1 MSDNLTNNSKLKS
14 FLKRTLLDPVLL
26 YSTLVI
32 MTIMHQYHDRS
43 KAIIVKT
50 AFQKFWDKAIDYE
63 CALKYGL
70 LAFVVGWVFFRFLDF
85 VSSPKHKIL
94 SVLAFIGAAIGWLM
108 LAGKVIEKGQEGYPI
123 GWALWFFTPQD
134 SVDYNGL
141 YNMGLFMTLGIFVMM
156 VIYYFTRVRYR
167 ILMNFVIFLI
177 PFLIY
182 GKEYAKMPIG
192 FIILMIISYLLIMV
206 YFRSLNETDTVKLV
220 DTPRL
225 WMSVGVFAVIFA
237 VISTAV
243 PKPVVE
249 ENRTYLESLMNAEA
263 FTDKLVAMLSAF
275 QDSSDGQQ
283 FRGRM
288 SNETAY
294 FVQSKYP
301 VHLKTSTFSH
311 YDFETDKW
319 SVSDIDSYYGTRDQD
334 AFPVQF
340 YMNHCVGDGILR
352 AAELDSDF
360 AERYGLTEYAGRSFR
375 LPEPQPLHVWV
386 WFPNTQTAPVPGFAQ
401 SLDSTTYKGLLDA
414 MRSGTIYT
422 DEGSFE
428 VNTMF
433 DYSYLPE
440 GFIYSGDNRELL
452 SAIENAGDYQQLLND
467 AYDILD
473 ENDSYDDSAMRR
485 VVKNNNEFY
494 PDYLNELMD
503 YGDDSDIRDLA
514 LEITEGCTTELEK
527 AQALESYFYGNDFV
541 YDLSYVKA
549 SGENVH
555 DFLFTTK
562 TGVCYEYATAMTLM
576 ARAVGIPA
584 RFCEGYNAQTPLAG
598 DTEVRDYW
606 GARFVMPAVTKEG
619 LRSFDVTGNDAHGY
633 PELYIKGYGWVVF
646 EPTVA
651 DDTNADAARSTT
663 NSLSITGLY
672 LFIAAMA
679 GLVLLLLWPG
689 ISHMFF
695 VRRNSKRDPE
705 KAVRAAMQRVCRLYG
720 IDKTCTSHEAADK
733 VMSTSGA
740 DISSIAG
747 IFDRTV
753 YGGIAPD
760 SNDRQKIMEEYITA
774 YNALREAKKQS
785 KKEKKKNRK
794 LKAKV
799 NVN

>member
-1 MSDNLTNNSKLKS
+1 MSDNLTNKSNLKS
-14 FLKRTLLDPVLL
+14 FLIRTLLDPILL
-26 YSTLVI
+26 YSSLVV
-32 MTIMHQYHDRS
+32 MTIMHQYRDRTS
-43 KAIIVKT
+43 NIVAVT
-50 AFQKFWDKAIDYE
+50 AFQKFWEKVTEYE

-70 LAFVVGWVFFRFLDF
+70 LAFAVGWVLFRFLDF
-85 VSSPKHKIL
+85 VSSPRHKIL
-94 SVLAFIGAAIGWLM
+94 SVLAFLGAAFGWLM
-108 LAGKVIEKGQEGYPI
+108 LAGKVVDAGQEGYPI
-123 GWALWFFTPQD
+123 GWGLWFFTPQD
-134 SVDYNGL
+134 SVTYNGY
-141 YNMGLFMTLGIFVMM
+141 YNMGLFMMLGIFVMM

-206 YFRSLNETDTVKLV
+206 YFRSLNENDTVKLI

-237 VISTAV
+237 VVSTAV
-243 PKPVVE
+243 PKPIVE

-275 QDSSDGQQ
+275 QDTADGQQ

-288 SNETAY
+288 SNETVY

-301 VHLKTSTFSH
+301 VHLKTSTFSF

-319 SVSDIDSYYGTRDQD
+319 STGDIDSYYGTRDKD
-334 AFPVQF
+334 DFPVQF
-340 YMNHCVGDGILR
+340 YMNQCVGDAILY

-375 LPEPQPLHVWV
+375 LPEPEPLHVWI

-401 SLDSTTYKGLLDA
+401 SLDSTTYSDPIDA
-414 MRSGTIYT
+414 LRAGTIYT

-428 VNTMF
+428 ANTAF
-433 DYSYLPE
+433 EYSYLPE

-452 SAIENAGDYQQLLND
+452 SAIEKAGDYQQLLDD
-467 AYDILD
+467 AVQVLTDNNLD
-473 ENDSYDDSAMRR
+473 DNTQRLR
-485 VVKNNNEFY
+485 TVVKNNSKYYN
-494 PDYLNELMD
+494 DYLTDLMD
-503 YGDDSDIRDLA
+503 YGGDNDIRDLA
-514 LEITEGCTTELEK
+514 LEITKDCTTELEK
-527 AQALESYFYGNDFV
+527 AQELESYFYNNGFV
-541 YDLSYVKA
+541 YDLNYVKA

-555 DFLFTTK
+555 DFLFNTK

-576 ARAVGIPA
+576 SRAVGIPA
-584 RFCEGYNAQTPLAG
+584 RFCEGYNAQTPFSE

-606 GARFVMPAVTKEG
+606 GARFTMPAVTKEG

-651 DDTNADAARSTT
+651 DTNADTKRSTT
-663 NSLSITGLY
+663 MSLSKTGFY
-672 LFIAAMA
+672 LFIVAMA
-679 GLVLLLLWPG
+679 GFVLILLWPG
-689 ISHMFF
+689 LSNMFF
-695 VRRNSKRDPE
+695 IRINSKRDPE

-720 IDKTCTSHEAADK
+720 IGRNFTSHEAAEK
-733 VMSTSGA
+733 VMNTSGA
-740 DISSIAG
+740 QIEDIAR

-753 YGGIAPD
+753 YGNIAPD
-760 SNDRQKIMEEYITA
+760 ENDKQKIMEEYINA
-774 YNALREAKKQS
+774 YNALREYKKQS
-785 KKEKKKNRK
+785 RKEKKRNRK
-794 LKAKV
+794 LKVKV
-799 NVN
+799 N